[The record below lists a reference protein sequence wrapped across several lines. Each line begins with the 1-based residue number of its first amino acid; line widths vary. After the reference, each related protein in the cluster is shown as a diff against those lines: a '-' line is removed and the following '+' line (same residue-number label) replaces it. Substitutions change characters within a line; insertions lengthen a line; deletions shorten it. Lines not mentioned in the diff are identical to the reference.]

1 MIQAHL
7 GLDRFMSHLYVENM
21 ANKIKSATIYL
32 NYKHLSVSTDE
43 NKVVYLGYKFNA
55 TKTEYT
61 LLQILIENTTNPLS
75 AERIE
80 ELSEMMIS
88 KDSVAFHVSNIN
100 NKAKPVGNR
109 PLIKNIAKNG
119 YFLNEEM

>member
-1 MIQAHL
+1 
-7 GLDRFMSHLYVENM
+7 M

-32 NYKHLSVSTDE
+32 NYKHLSVSTDD

-55 TKTEYT
+55 TKTEYA
-61 LLQILIENTTNPLS
+61 LLRILIENTTNPLS

-80 ELSEMMIS
+80 ELSGMMIS

-100 NKAKPVGNR
+100 NKAKAVGNR